1 MCSETFSI
9 LSPIGTLTVSIQGK
23 TVIGINL
30 GMDSRKAAPECL
42 QATDNPTSS
51 FGQQVATQLKSYF
64 ACSAADFSLELCLSG
79 TPFQRAVWQQIR
91 GIKYGETRSYSD
103 IAGRLGSSARAV
115 GNACRANPVPIII
128 PCHRVVAKS
137 GLGGFAGQREG
148 RNIEAKTW
156 LLQHEQTVGLHGR

>member
-30 GMDSRKAAPECL
+30 GMDSRKAVPECL
-42 QATDNPTSS
+42 QAIDNPTSS
-51 FGQQVATQLKSYF
+51 FGQQVAMQLKSYF
-64 ACSAADFSLELCLSG
+64 ASSAADFSLELCLSG

-137 GLGGFAGQREG
+137 GLGGFAGQRQG
-148 RNIEAKTW
+148 SNIDAKTW
-156 LLQHEQTVGLHGR
+156 LLQHEQTAGLHGR